1 MSLHLWGAPFDAES
15 LATAIFVARNCKDN
29 EIEVLYD
36 SNYFLSPNGKLPVLL
51 EGDLVLEG
59 YKEIVNHLMD
69 KYNLFSISVEQ
80 KLLDQGLIEHLL
92 TKLEVISCYN
102 YFLNK
107 DNFEGYT
114 RGIFKNILPIPF
126 QYIPP
131 LNLKARAAAICET
144 AGISSTEES
153 NQLRQL
159 KEREKTLKETP
170 TLSNFDHSQRNA
182 SLKVVLDQMDILTNM
197 RCVSLLEETI
207 KLVKDLGLPK
217 SYPSSILFDAYIQ
230 CNTNPNLKTDFVLKY
245 LKSSH
250 SDLLQSRQDIQPQPV
265 SFVTAVQSLARNYL

>member
-15 LATAIFVARNCKDN
+15 LAAANFVAENCKN
-29 EIEVLYD
+29 IEIELLYD

-51 EGDLVLEG
+51 DGDLTLEG
-59 YKEIVNHLMD
+59 YKEIVNHLIN
-69 KYNLFSISVEQ
+69 KHNLLACSVEQ

-92 TKLEVISCYN
+92 SNLEVVSCYN
-102 YFLNK
+102 FFLNK

-114 RGIFKNILPIPF
+114 RGVFKNILPFPF
-126 QYIPP
+126 QYMPP

-159 KEREKTLKETP
+159 KEREKTLRETP
-170 TLSNFDHSQRNA
+170 TLSNFDQSQRNA

-230 CNTNPNLKTDFVLKY
+230 CNTDPNLKTDFVLKY

-250 SDLLQSRQDIQPQPV
+250 PDLLQSYQDIQPQPV
-265 SFVTAVQSLARNYL
+265 SFATAVQSLARNYL